1 MSSATPVVVKLNDT
15 FPISLKL
22 DDGAVVE
29 DNVTS
34 GIRAYWYIDGI
45 LYHMNEV
52 YDGVVLWE
60 NLEYVCE
67 EKKIYTIRCIVSE
80 YTDSQWLQIS
90 DTPFIIDLTCELN
103 LQFRIYNNYGKAPLT
118 FDVEDIT
125 NYCGD
130 FKPYR
135 WTWRIRYFGC
145 IIGKTGVNKR
155 RLTVAEPGQY
165 GLTMYVSDGTT
176 TYSVTRDNCIIALSS
191 DVEVS
196 QIELAHEE
204 YAEKQRHI
212 IKTNHSYTDE
222 DKNTM
227 SFLLWGSEVV
237 VDDLAENE
245 ILRLANEKII
255 SKNIYPFETAT
266 YNVGEDETR
275 WEEIISIYLDMKTNS
290 QSKILKL
297 WSGK

>member
-1 MSSATPVVVKLNDT
+1 MSSATPVVVKLNDD
-15 FPISLKL
+15 FPITLSLIADIVAEVNTISDRSVEWYV
-22 DDGAVVE
+22 DDVFY
-29 DNVTS
+29 S
-34 GIRAYWYIDGI
+34 S
-45 LYHMNEV
+45 NEN
-52 YDGVVLWE
+52 E
-60 NLEYVCE
+60 EYVCLE
-67 EKKIYTIRCIVSE
+67 RKVYTIRCVVEVYETYQWVQLADTTFTI
-80 YTDSQWLQIS
+80 DS
-90 DTPFIIDLTCELN
+90 TFAVN
-103 LQFRIYNNYGKAPLT
+103 LQFRIYNNYGRAPLT

-125 NYCGD
+125 DYSNTL

-165 GLTMYVSDGTT
+165 GLTMYVSDGIT

-204 YAEKQRHI
+204 YAEKQRHV
-212 IKTNHSYTDE
+212 IKTNHSYTDA
-222 DKNTM
+222 DKNTI
-227 SFLLWGSEVV
+227 SFLLWGSEVAT
-237 VDDLAENE
+237 DDLAENE

-255 SKNIYPFETAT
+255 SKNIYPFETTT
-266 YNVGEDETR
+266 YDVGEDENR
-275 WEEIISIYLDMKTNS
+275 WEEIISIYLDMKINS

>member
-1 MSSATPVVVKLNDT
+1 MSSATPVVIKLNNT
-15 FPISLKL
+15 FPTTLSLM
-22 DDGAVVE
+22 ANIVAE
-29 DNVTS
+29 ININS
-34 GIRAYWYIDGI
+34 SRMINWYIDGVF
-45 LYHMNEV
+45 YSNS
-52 YDGVVLWE
+52 E
-60 NLEYVCE
+60 NVEYVCSSR
-67 EKKIYTIRCIVSE
+67 KIYNITCTVFNYESSKWVQLA
-80 YTDSQWLQIS
+80 DSA
-90 DTPFIIDLTCELN
+90 FIIDLMCTLN
-103 LQFRIYNNYGKAPLT
+103 LQFRIYNNYGRAPLT

-125 NYCGD
+125 DYCGS
-130 FKPYR
+130 FKPNR

-204 YAEKQRHI
+204 YAEKQRHV
-212 IKTNHSYTDE
+212 IKTNHSYTD
-222 DKNTM
+222 DNKNTI
-227 SFLLWGSEVV
+227 SFLLWGSEVAT
-237 VDDLAENE
+237 DDLAENE
-245 ILRLANEKII
+245 ILRLANEKILT
-255 SKNIYPFETAT
+255 KHIYPFKTER
-266 YNVGEDETR
+266 YDVGEDENR
-275 WEEIISIYLDMKTNS
+275 WEEIISIYLDMKINS